1 MKKIQINEFK
11 VNAQQMQVINQ
22 IAERAKTT
30 CGGWMQQEWEKQPD
44 LVFGVGIYLNKAQYD
59 ALMSILNQM

>member
-22 IAERAKTT
+22 IAEEVKKSFI
-30 CGGWMQQEWEKQPD
+30 GWIAESMEEMPEEK
-44 LVFGVGIYLNKAQYD
+44 FGCMVHFNKAQYD
-59 ALMSILNQM
+59 ALMSIVSNL